1 MTAEL
6 SLQTDLQSHLMHVA
20 INLPVCFQT
29 YRHFM
34 YHVVEVRIIALTD
47 VWLEVSLG
55 KTESPLNPSS
65 CTAGF
70 FEEI

>member
-1 MTAEL
+1 MWQL
-6 SLQTDLQSHLMHVA
+6 IYRFV
-20 INLPVCFQT
+20 QT

-65 CTAGF
+65 DAGGF
-70 FEEI
+70 FEEKNLTCTLVLPL